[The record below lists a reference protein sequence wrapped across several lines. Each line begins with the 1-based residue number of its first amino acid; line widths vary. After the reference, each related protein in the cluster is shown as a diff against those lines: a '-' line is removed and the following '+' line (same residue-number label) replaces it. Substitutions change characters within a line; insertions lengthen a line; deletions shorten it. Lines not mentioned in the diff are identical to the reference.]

1 MNTRTFIQKLRRHA
15 REHNTG
21 FAVKKHES
29 KGSHRRIY
37 LGNRS
42 TTVPWTSNLKPGLVP
57 RRAQAVGHQGLVPHV
72 SHDLHQRV

>member
-1 MNTRTFIQKLRRHA
+1 MNTRTFIQKLRRYA

-21 FAVKKHES
+21 FAVKEHES

-42 TTVPWTSNLKPGLVP
+42 TTVPWTSNLKPGLVH
-57 RRAQAVGHQGLVPHV
+57 AVLKQLGVKDSFPT
-72 SHDLHQRV
+72 